1 MFNNIGQ
8 KIKTLAEVLCWIGI
22 TVSVLAAALLFVS
35 GVTEGNPH
43 AVLFG
48 LLLVVLGPLL
58 SWIGSFLLYGF
69 GELVTKTS
77 RIAEILEQRY
87 AADENDLDDDTDDYD
102 I

>member
-1 MFNNIGQ
+1 M
-8 KIKTLAEVLCWIGI
+8 LAEVLCWIGI
-22 TVSVLAAALLFVS
+22 TVSVLAAVLLFVS
-35 GVTEGNPH
+35 GVTEDNPH

-77 RIAEILEQRY
+77 RIAALLEAGSAGRTGRP
-87 AADENDLDDDTDDYD
+87 DEDGGT

>member
-1 MFNNIGQ
+1 MFNNIGR
-8 KIKTLAEVLCWIGI
+8 KIKMLAEVLCWIGI
-22 TVSVLAAALLFVS
+22 TVSVLAAVLLFVS
-35 GVTEGNPH
+35 GVTEDNPH

-77 RIAEILEQRY
+77 RIAALLEAGSAGRTGRP
-87 AADENDLDDDTDDYD
+87 DEDGGT

>member
-1 MFNNIGQ
+1 MFNNIGR
-8 KIKTLAEVLCWIGI
+8 KIKMLAEVLCWIGI
-22 TVSVLAAALLFVS
+22 ILSVSIGILSLFGGIVYFLSFGFILLF
-35 GVTEGNPH
+35 
-43 AVLFG
+43 
-48 LLLVVLGPLL
+48 LGPLL

-69 GELVTKTS
+69 GELVVKTT